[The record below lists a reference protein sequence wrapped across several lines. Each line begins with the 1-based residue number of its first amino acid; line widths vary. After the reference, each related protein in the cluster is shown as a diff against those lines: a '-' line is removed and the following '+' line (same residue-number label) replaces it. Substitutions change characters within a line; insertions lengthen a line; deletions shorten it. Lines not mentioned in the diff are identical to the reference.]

1 MRIDLFIFAFDWSV
15 RELFSE
21 NWFYRRIG
29 YHVNQT
35 MYVGSIKSFVMAE
48 ETSPR
53 ELATPSKSSNL
64 PVLTTPTGGRLYNP
78 FHEDYVAHLDEATV
92 TPGLFVPP
100 NRFASRSE
108 AAKPIPFVWSPEIK
122 GDHFPTEI
130 DENPTY
136 QLQMQQKLDA
146 DVEEAAQSKI
156 TKYFQS
162 NIIAPSPD
170 VSRKPFTVE
179 VQTSMSVAPD
189 TDLPSLLQK
198 AIGLEEKENVVCGGE
213 GSNLYQCG
221 VIFSEASAERTE
233 DSYLRY
239 PSAICPSCLRG
250 NLPSFRKRR
259 SLFAESFDM
268 DTVKDVAASPDD
280 TRSIHDTQ
288 FVSAE
293 DMEAMAD
300 DLGLPV
306 NWASES
312 ISLSSRCQNKRSP
325 KDVDRFNQ
333 SGNTNLTGLLEHAG
347 IGSCRTPSCGPKKSH
362 LFEPVSPLV
371 GGRTSPEGRGLQRPL
386 PLSFTMDDEDDKYDG
401 GDGGDE
407 ESTRDSCKPLKR
419 QCSDESRKRGMAS
432 PNLSPIYHPCGNSL
446 MDQDDGNYVDVDALP
461 GTVVDADDDN
471 KGSESAP

>member
-1 MRIDLFIFAFDWSV
+1 
-15 RELFSE
+15 
-21 NWFYRRIG
+21 
-29 YHVNQT
+29 
-35 MYVGSIKSFVMAE
+35 MAE

-170 VSRKPFTVE
+170 VSRKPFTGLLSGKPALPRTSSLKPIFTSGSGNGEQAGQRTVVVADVE

-198 AIGLEEKENVVCGGE
+198 AIGLEEKENVVYGG
-213 GSNLYQCG
+213 GDSNLYQCG

-233 DSYLRY
+233 DPYLRY

-371 GGRTSPEGRGLQRPL
+371 GGRTSPEARVLQRPL
-386 PLSFTMDDEDDKYDG
+386 PLSFTMDDEDDKY
-401 GDGGDE
+401 DGGDE

-432 PNLSPIYHPCGNSL
+432 PNLSPIYHPCCNSL
-446 MDQDDGNYVDVDALP
+446 MDQDDDNYVDVDALP
-461 GTVVDADDDN
+461 GTVVDDDN
-471 KGSESAP
+471 KGSKSAP